1 MTNQETEKD
10 QPPSSLL
17 NKIKRFFTIKPTSL
31 DDVSVLLED
40 ALSARLIDKE
50 AQFIAERAIRLGD
63 TTVKEIMVPRVEM
76 VILAPDEDPMGMI
89 ARIIDSGHSRY
100 PVLGPAKNEVQGIL
114 LAKDLLPIINKD
126 LEDFNLRNLIRD
138 IKVVPESKKA
148 DSLLEEFKKD
158 RSHMA
163 IVIDEYGT
171 ISGLVT
177 IEDILE
183 ELVGEIE
190 DEHDSDD
197 EDLIQVSEYE
207 YIADATLELSEFEA
221 KFNKNFNGMDAETL
235 AGLFINKLGFL
246 PKVGDKIELDD
257 IKPSS
262 RVSPYIIFNQ
272 SKELFRNVLEVK
284 DLNKNYDDEQVLRD
298 INLMIETGE
307 RVAIIGQ
314 NGIGKST
321 LLKTLFGEVEPDS
334 GSKKWSENSNIGY
347 YAQDHNEEFEK
358 EMSVLD
364 WMTQFKNE
372 KDDIQM
378 MRSVLGKMLFGKEDV
393 KKSVKSLSGGEK
405 GRMIFGRLM
414 LQKPNILLMDEPTN
428 HLDMESIEALNLAL
442 DNYKGTLVFVSHDRE
457 FVSSLSTK
465 VIELKDD
472 GAHYY
477 SGNYEDYLLSQV

>member
-1 MTNQETEKD
+1 
-10 QPPSSLL
+10 
-17 NKIKRFFTIKPTSL
+17 
-31 DDVSVLLED
+31 
-40 ALSARLIDKE
+40 
-50 AQFIAERAIRLGD
+50 LGD

-126 LEDFNLRNLIRD
+126 FEDFNLRKLIRD

-246 PKVGDKIELDD
+246 PKVGDKIELDNMILAVTAAD
-257 IKPSS
+257 KRKIK
-262 RVSPYIIFNQ
+262 
-272 SKELFRNVLEVK
+272 K
-284 DLNKNYDDEQVLRD
+284 
-298 INLMIETGE
+298 
-307 RVAIIGQ
+307 IG
-314 NGIGKST
+314 ITIKSNT
-321 LLKTLFGEVEPDS
+321 
-334 GSKKWSENSNIGY
+334 
-347 YAQDHNEEFEK
+347 
-358 EMSVLD
+358 
-364 WMTQFKNE
+364 
-372 KDDIQM
+372 
-378 MRSVLGKMLFGKEDV
+378 
-393 KKSVKSLSGGEK
+393 
-405 GRMIFGRLM
+405 
-414 LQKPNILLMDEPTN
+414 
-428 HLDMESIEALNLAL
+428 
-442 DNYKGTLVFVSHDRE
+442 
-457 FVSSLSTK
+457 
-465 VIELKDD
+465 
-472 GAHYY
+472 
-477 SGNYEDYLLSQV
+477 

>member
-1 MTNQETEKD
+1 MTNQDTEQD

-17 NKIKRFFTIKPTSL
+17 NKIKRFFTIKPSSL

-76 VILAPDEDPMGMI
+76 VILAPDEEPMDMI
-89 ARIIDSGHSRY
+89 SRIIDSGHSRY

-126 LEDFNLRNLIRD
+126 VKDFNILSLIRD

-190 DEHDSDD
+190 DEHDSED

-207 YIADATLELSEFEA
+207 YIANATLELSEFEQ
-221 KFNKNFNGMDAETL
+221 KFNKSFNGTDAETL
-235 AGLFINKLGFL
+235 AGLFISKLGFL
-246 PKVGDKIELDD
+246 PKVGDKIELDNMILAVTAAD
-257 IKPSS
+257 KRKIKKIGITIKSS
-262 RVSPYIIFNQ
+262 
-272 SKELFRNVLEVK
+272 
-284 DLNKNYDDEQVLRD
+284 
-298 INLMIETGE
+298 
-307 RVAIIGQ
+307 A
-314 NGIGKST
+314 
-321 LLKTLFGEVEPDS
+321 
-334 GSKKWSENSNIGY
+334 
-347 YAQDHNEEFEK
+347 
-358 EMSVLD
+358 
-364 WMTQFKNE
+364 
-372 KDDIQM
+372 
-378 MRSVLGKMLFGKEDV
+378 
-393 KKSVKSLSGGEK
+393 
-405 GRMIFGRLM
+405 
-414 LQKPNILLMDEPTN
+414 
-428 HLDMESIEALNLAL
+428 
-442 DNYKGTLVFVSHDRE
+442 
-457 FVSSLSTK
+457 
-465 VIELKDD
+465 
-472 GAHYY
+472 
-477 SGNYEDYLLSQV
+477 